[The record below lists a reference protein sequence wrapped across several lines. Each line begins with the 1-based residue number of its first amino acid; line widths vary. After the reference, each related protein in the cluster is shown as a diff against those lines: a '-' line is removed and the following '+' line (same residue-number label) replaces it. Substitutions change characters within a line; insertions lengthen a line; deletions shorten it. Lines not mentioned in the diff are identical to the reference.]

1 MILDCKKPN
10 EYILF
15 SDQTY
20 LEASVGGQI
29 NVQAAGVAATDEI
42 REEVVLSGTA
52 VVDSSRDT
60 SRKTDNFDAS
70 TIYGIGAHL
79 CTSH

>member
-1 MILDCKKPN
+1 M
-10 EYILF
+10 
-15 SDQTY
+15 
-20 LEASVGGQI
+20 
-29 NVQAAGVAATDEI
+29 QAAGVAATDEI

-70 TIYGIGAHL
+70 AIYSIGAHL

>member
-1 MILDCKKPN
+1 M
-10 EYILF
+10 
-15 SDQTY
+15 
-20 LEASVGGQI
+20 
-29 NVQAAGVAATDEI
+29 QAAGVAATDEI

-60 SRKTDNFDAS
+60 SRKTNNFDAS
-70 TIYGIGAHL
+70 AIYSIGTHL

>member
-1 MILDCKKPN
+1 MILDCKKPT
-10 EYILF
+10 EYISF
-15 SDQTY
+15 CDQTY
-20 LEASVGGQI
+20 IEASGGGQL
-29 NVQAAGVAATDEI
+29 NMQAAGVAATDEI

-70 TIYGIGAHL
+70 AIYGIGAH
-79 CTSH
+79 